1 MPRHANGR
9 DFSIAELERM
19 LKTRRSKVA
28 ALDRTRAKL
37 QKRLDTIGA
46 KILALGGSASSG
58 GTRAKN
64 KVGLNDSIEGLLR
77 KKGDAMSVGDIVSGV
92 LAAGYNSKS
101 ANFRGIV
108 NQALI
113 KDKRFVKAGS
123 RGLYQLKK

>member
-46 KILALGGSASSG
+46 KILALGGSHREARAPR
-58 GTRAKN
+58 TR
-64 KVGLNDSIEGLLR
+64 
-77 KKGDAMSVGDIVSGV
+77 
-92 LAAGYNSKS
+92 S
-101 ANFRGIV
+101 A
-108 NQALI
+108 
-113 KDKRFVKAGS
+113 
-123 RGLYQLKK
+123 